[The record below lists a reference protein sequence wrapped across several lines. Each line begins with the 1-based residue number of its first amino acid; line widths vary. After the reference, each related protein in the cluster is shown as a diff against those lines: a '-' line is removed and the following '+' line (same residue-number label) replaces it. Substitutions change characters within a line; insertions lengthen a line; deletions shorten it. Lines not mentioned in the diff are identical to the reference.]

1 MKKIVAL
8 AVGAALVG
16 GGLAACW
23 YTGNSFD
30 RLMTEQIAKVKHDS
44 GLDLAWV
51 PGSSN
56 LFTRDGVLKLV
67 ISPQE
72 MAAFDG
78 GMGGDQPL
86 ELQFTVNSR
95 ILPLYIKSHALL
107 DTRQGSLAPVFSALK
122 MEQWQFGMESLSS
135 LWTMSNSSRFWA
147 NEFKVKQGLDEFS
160 FLPLNGEYHGD
171 LDGNG
176 HITMSWQGMTVHE
189 EQNKLDLVLADMRGS
204 ADLAEISGILLAP
217 QSEMTLAALTL
228 QLPDSA
234 RIALQGMST
243 QTQIKGN
250 DAQTLS
256 STYQM
261 KIAKLNL
268 ENESDALAVTDASLA
283 VSLNGLDLEGYQGLQ
298 AAGGQGIDEVAVQQ
312 ALDKMLKRGAS
323 LELTDLSAK
332 LNGEPVTMKG
342 EATLAPTSLEQ
353 LFNSEQG
360 MQALTG
366 VLHASLGDKL
376 GKAVPQLAPMLD
388 QLTLMGYL
396 KAQPPHL
403 NAELKLTKEGVT
415 VNDLPL

>member
-107 DTRQGSLAPVFSALK
+107 DTRQGSLATVFSALK
-122 MEQWQFGMESLSS
+122 MEQWQFGIESLSS

-160 FLPLNGEYHGD
+160 FLPLNGEYHG
-171 LDGNG
+171 
-176 HITMSWQGMTVHE
+176 IWTVT
-189 EQNKLDLVLADMRGS
+189 A
-204 ADLAEISGILLAP
+204 ISP
-217 QSEMTLAALTL
+217 
-228 QLPDSA
+228 
-234 RIALQGMST
+234 
-243 QTQIKGN
+243 
-250 DAQTLS
+250 
-256 STYQM
+256 
-261 KIAKLNL
+261 
-268 ENESDALAVTDASLA
+268 
-283 VSLNGLDLEGYQGLQ
+283 
-298 AAGGQGIDEVAVQQ
+298 
-312 ALDKMLKRGAS
+312 
-323 LELTDLSAK
+323 
-332 LNGEPVTMKG
+332 
-342 EATLAPTSLEQ
+342 
-353 LFNSEQG
+353 
-360 MQALTG
+360 
-366 VLHASLGDKL
+366 
-376 GKAVPQLAPMLD
+376 
-388 QLTLMGYL
+388 
-396 KAQPPHL
+396 
-403 NAELKLTKEGVT
+403 
-415 VNDLPL
+415 